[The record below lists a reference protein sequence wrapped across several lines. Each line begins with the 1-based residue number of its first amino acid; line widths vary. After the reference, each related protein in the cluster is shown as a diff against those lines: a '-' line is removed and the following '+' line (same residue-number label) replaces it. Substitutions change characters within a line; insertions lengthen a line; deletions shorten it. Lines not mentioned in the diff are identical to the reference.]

1 VNPQT
6 PPQTSTSLRI
16 VRRFKVAPDV
26 VFDTF
31 TQPELMRVW
40 WTEDTRF
47 EVSLRVGG
55 HWTITREDGDT
66 TYTMTG
72 VYLEVKRPHRLR
84 YTIAMPQ
91 FSPNSDT
98 ITIDIAADARGGC
111 EMIFVQSGLDIAEEL
126 KGLSPGS
133 VSESETGWQQGFDL
147 MAAAWDRLGLSLRK

>member
-1 VNPQT
+1 MNNQT

-16 VRRFKVAPDV
+16 VRRFNVAPDV

-31 TQPELMRVW
+31 TQPELMCVW
-40 WTEDTRF
+40 WTQDTHF

-55 HWTITREDGDT
+55 HWTITRQEGDT

-84 YTIAMPQ
+84 YTISMPQ

-98 ITIDIAADARGGC
+98 ITIDLAGDARGGC
-111 EMIFVQSGLDIAEEL
+111 EMIFVQSGVDIAEEL
-126 KGLSPGS
+126 KAIPAGS

-147 MAAAWDRLGLSLRK
+147 MAAAWDRLGLSAQR